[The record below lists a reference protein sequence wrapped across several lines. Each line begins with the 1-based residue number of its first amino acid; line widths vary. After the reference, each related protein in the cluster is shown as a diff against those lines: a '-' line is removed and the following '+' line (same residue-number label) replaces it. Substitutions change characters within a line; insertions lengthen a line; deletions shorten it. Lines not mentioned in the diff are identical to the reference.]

1 MNYVEVDPVLR
12 EGFQR
17 QIPFDWTEITITR
30 QEEMALMIDAL
41 AHGVGPHGMSI
52 PVVSKRGHRG
62 LFSISFAGTPEAW
75 VAFKEANTE
84 LSIQV
89 ANRIHRRGIR
99 DVFGGEHIHPSA
111 REVEVLH
118 WKSLGKDAT
127 EIATILDIS
136 PHTVRDYIKSAR
148 FKLDCVTSAQA
159 VSKAVKLGL
168 LTI

>member
-1 MNYVEVDPVLR
+1 
-12 EGFQR
+12 
-17 QIPFDWTEITITR
+17 
-30 QEEMALMIDAL
+30 
-41 AHGVGPHGMSI
+41 MS
-52 PVVSKRGHRG
+52 
-62 LFSISFAGTPEAW
+62 APEAW
-75 VAFKEANTE
+75 AAFKETSTD

-89 ANRIHRRGIR
+89 ANRIHRRVIR
-99 DVFGGEHIHPSA
+99 DVFGEEHIHLSA